1 MQNNILERL
10 EKDPHMKELFGL
22 LTEKLSNSDMQSLLI
37 EAFRKRSLNTSPSRV
52 LNEYRD
58 NRFYRPSEFP
68 QALLNLFDVLLIL
81 CCRGTGIHLIFLLL
95 HPWGP
100 VPQFPT

>member
-1 MQNNILERL
+1 MQNKILERL
-10 EKDPHMKELFGL
+10 EKDPQMKELFL
-22 LTEKLSNSDMQSLLI
+22 FLTEKLSNSDMQSLLI
-37 EAFRKRSLNTSPSRV
+37 EAFRKRSLKTSPSRV

-68 QALLNLFDVLLIL
+68 QHCLTDLMFLLIL